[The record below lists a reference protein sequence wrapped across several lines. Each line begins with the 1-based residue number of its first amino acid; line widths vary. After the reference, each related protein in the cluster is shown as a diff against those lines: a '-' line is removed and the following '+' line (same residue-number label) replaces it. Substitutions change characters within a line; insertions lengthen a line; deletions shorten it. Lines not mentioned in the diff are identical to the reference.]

1 MLGPEAGDP
10 PPSTKATRREWIGL
24 LVLALP
30 CLVYAMDLTILHLA
44 VPAIAEELKPSS
56 SALLWIVDIY
66 GFMVAGALVTM
77 GSLGDRIG
85 RRRMLMIGALAFAV
99 TSVLAAISTSSETLI
114 AARAVQGLAGATLAP
129 STLSLIRHMFHDDRE
144 RATAIGF
151 WVASFSVGAALGP
164 LFGGLILSSFHWGA
178 VFLVNVPVM
187 ALLIAVG
194 PILLPEFRDPD
205 AERIDVVSVLQSLA
219 AVLLIVYA
227 VKRVAEAGVTAPA
240 VVAIVLGLGAGWV
253 FIMRQRRLADPL
265 IDMKL
270 LTAPMLAAALAFNL
284 LDVFVV
290 AGAFLLIA
298 QYFQL
303 VLGMAPLEAG
313 LWTAPAGITFAL
325 GSVASSWLNRYF
337 SARLII
343 ASGFM
348 IAAVGFL
355 FLTQLSGATSPLLLT
370 VGMVIFSAG
379 LAPVGPITTDVV
391 LSEAPPERAGAAS
404 AVSEM
409 SFELGGAF
417 GIAILGSIV
426 TAIYRDGLGDAGL
439 LRDYSE
445 AVIEA
450 SKETLGGALAA
461 AQELAP
467 AASQRL
473 VEAARASF
481 IAGFEAASFAAAAL
495 CLASAGLAATVLR
508 R

>member
-1 MLGPEAGDP
+1 
-10 PPSTKATRREWIGL
+10 
-24 LVLALP
+24 
-30 CLVYAMDLTILHLA
+30 
-44 VPAIAEELKPSS
+44 
-56 SALLWIVDIY
+56 
-66 GFMVAGALVTM
+66 
-77 GSLGDRIG
+77 
-85 RRRMLMIGALAFAV
+85 
-99 TSVLAAISTSSETLI
+99 
-114 AARAVQGLAGATLAP
+114 
-129 STLSLIRHMFHDDRE
+129 
-144 RATAIGF
+144 
-151 WVASFSVGAALGP
+151 
-164 LFGGLILSSFHWGA
+164 
-178 VFLVNVPVM
+178 
-187 ALLIAVG
+187 
-194 PILLPEFRDPD
+194 
-205 AERIDVVSVLQSLA
+205 
-219 AVLLIVYA
+219 
-227 VKRVAEAGVTAPA
+227 
-240 VVAIVLGLGAGWV
+240 
-253 FIMRQRRLADPL
+253 MRQRRLADPL

-270 LTAPMLAAALAFNL
+270 LTAPMLAAALAFNF

-303 VLGMAPLEAG
+303 VLGMEPLEAG
-313 LWTAPAGITFAL
+313 LWTAPAGLTFAL

-343 ASGFM
+343 ASGFL
-348 IAAVGFL
+348 IAAIGFL

-379 LAPVGPITTDVV
+379 LAPVGPITTEVV

-426 TAIYRDGLGDAGL
+426 TAIYRDGLGDAVL